1 MYGPMG
7 PMMEQTWQW
16 MWVMPAVGPLVVVVL
31 LTLALAVLVFGVAT
45 LISAFERPSTPTAPK
60 PR

>member
-1 MYGPMG
+1 
-7 PMMEQTWQW
+7 MERMWQW

-45 LISAFERPSTPTAPK
+45 LISAFERPSTPTGPK